1 MFTVYLYDNIG
12 HSRDKNKYGYWN
24 GGSHTV
30 KGKKFPIICDDN
42 NGLMPRKYT
51 SVGRA
56 VTGADK
62 ARDKF
67 QNIGGYDIE
76 DDNNI
81 VVYRS
86 R

>member
-1 MFTVYLYDNIG
+1 MYMVYLYDNIG
-12 HSRDKNKYGYWN
+12 RSRDKNKYGYWN

-30 KGKKFPIICDDN
+30 KGKKFPVICDDN
-42 NGLMPRKYT
+42 NSLKPRKYT

-56 VTGADK
+56 VMGADK

-67 QNIGGYDIE
+67 QNICGYDIE
-76 DDNNI
+76 NDDKI

>member
-1 MFTVYLYDNIG
+1 MYMVYLYDNIG
-12 HSRDKNKYGYWN
+12 RSRDKNKYGYWN
-24 GGSHTV
+24 GGFRTV
-30 KGKKFPIICDDN
+30 KGKKFPIICGNGN
-42 NGLMPRKYT
+42 NSKPKQYS

-76 DDNNI
+76 DDNSI
-81 VVYRS
+81 VVYRY